1 MADGAAS
8 FPKGDHGGEGRI
20 STLHEDLLYEIIR
33 RLLVTAA
40 VRTTGLASRWRHLWR
55 SIPLV
60 LFDSDLPEAGRAAI
74 VARILAEHPGPFR
87 TICLIDSSFASL
99 DLELADWPRLLD
111 AKGTQELILY
121 NKPTGTSSR
130 LPAGIF
136 RCASL
141 ERLSLA
147 YWTFP
152 DDLPRVAGAF
162 PNLQLLGM
170 MCIFISDQDVEC
182 LLAASPVLQ
191 TLAFHGITKRVHISN
206 QNLRCVIAGLCSMME
221 EFAVVEAPLL
231 EWFVFLEAPR
241 GEADRVTVKIVCAPN
256 LRVLGYLEPRIHRLQ
271 IGDNTITP
279 DTRASPSTLVPGV
292 KILAMK
298 VNFGDLWEVKMLAS
312 FLRCFPNVD
321 TLHIQV
327 SSRVHYPSVLH
338 DQSVTA
344 HEHLLKFW
352 QEASPV
358 ECLRSHIK
366 RMVIDKF
373 RGDQNEFE
381 FLKFMATNA
390 QELQSLLVVS
400 PDENFALA
408 DKVNEMINKLGCR
421 RFRPWTARGLLGSP
435 TPWNTLIFEKVK
447 VSDLTVD
454 DPFY

>member
-1 MADGAAS
+1 M
-8 FPKGDHGGEGRI
+8 
-20 STLHEDLLYEIIR
+20 
-33 RLLVTAA
+33 
-40 VRTTGLASRWRHLWR
+40 
-55 SIPLV
+55 
-60 LFDSDLPEAGRAAI
+60 
-74 VARILAEHPGPFR
+74 
-87 TICLIDSSFASL
+87 
-99 DLELADWPRLLD
+99 
-111 AKGTQELILY
+111 
-121 NKPTGTSSR
+121 
-130 LPAGIF
+130 
-136 RCASL
+136 
-141 ERLSLA
+141 
-147 YWTFP
+147 
-152 DDLPRVAGAF
+152 
-162 PNLQLLGM
+162 LGM
-170 MCIFISDQDVEC
+170 MLIFMSDQDLENFV
-182 LLAASPVLQ
+182 AASPVLE
-191 TLAFHGITKRVHISN
+191 TLALNGITKRVHISN
-206 QNLRCVIAGLCSMME
+206 QSLRCMLAGLYSMVE

-271 IGDNTITP
+271 IGDNTLTP
-279 DTRASPSTLVPGV
+279 DTRASPSTMVPGV

-321 TLHIQV
+321 TLHIQ
-327 SSRVHYPSVLH
+327 SVLH
-338 DQSVTA
+338 DRSVTA

-352 QEASPV
+352 QEASPA

-366 RMVIDKF
+366 RMFIHKF

-381 FLKFMATNA
+381 FLKFMAMNA
-390 QELQSLLVVS
+390 HELQSLLVVS